1 MPENRIARKQDLA
14 ELLNAVPTT
23 DTVVDQ
29 LRNASNI
36 LARAISDLRSPY
48 LTRVEEPQFIVADL
62 NIGTRGFE
70 VLDQIFKRL
79 IEATEGSEEQAKG
92 LIDRHSMVV
101 LAALVHHALTS
112 GDASFWDSFLHKF
125 NLGED
130 HWLPQLT
137 RDRLRSW
144 LTRARLDPFD
154 YVSFPGRDYVAKIYL
169 HAGISAKDA
178 QTVVELIQK
187 LHRDGMRFEDA
198 HQFAQY
204 VHGDAVRRDLP
215 FTLQNLLKYSGE
227 RAINILERF
236 YELAEFSRSAPG
248 WEDAFEPG
256 YTASLPEPAFTTVV
270 DLLAGRELA
279 TQEEPI
285 AARAAKQSAVPT
297 VHVDLENG
305 VIEFVIPAVPAMEDV
320 DAHEIKHAFL
330 FDSRRIE
337 ISQPRDYTTLGFQE
351 VRVPISEQTRNIYGL
366 RGGSIKK
373 IAQVL
378 DPERPFLF
386 LRQSGQLRRNQKEL
400 TGSSAYILM
409 PGSAKLSSNHPEIS
423 SIPVDGWHGWRI
435 RHLRL
440 RNEPLKILIGSKQHS
455 IPVNRVRTPQTDFA
469 AVALEHVVGLNHHPV
484 LHTIPSITLPDD
496 GATWSIKCTH
506 RVNGTPSSEDYE
518 VYEYEVEE
526 YGTPIPLLDACDDP
540 WVGVFDYSIFRN
552 GSLNETYTI
561 NIAEGLKAS
570 LTYQSAEALP
580 YRILIPK
587 PGKNFSSGGT
597 LSPAFVTFDDATH
610 SGLRLPS
617 ANKRTTHNGAPKTF
631 RVSNASASDTYFLD
645 VQVNAPAMA
654 FRIPTVDRANVWRSE
669 PLTFNIDDLETTGLF
684 ELRFPEPAFE
694 VSAHIIEMKAGTH
707 RVLRSI
713 SLSSSYKKHRWQT
726 SVTSLTTGLESGRTY
741 VLAVSWYKETEYDAY
756 VRQNSN
762 RRGKFR
768 PGEVERTNIFAPI
781 ARLSRAKL
789 LKEVKVDGAEAVL
802 TAGRTTERGIDL
814 RAWLLF
820 EPEAPAQELKV
831 QGNTAELP
839 ETLLGKGPL
848 IFDAKEKAFLSTWAS
863 PFPSRQAFVVDDG
876 TVNSFVGPHNA
887 DIWLYQ
893 PMSKNALLP
902 GELKKVWETRRKFHH
917 VINTHSDSMLDF
929 NEATQLHLRHNPRAS
944 LEVLDA
950 TLLSQN
956 EQVAMLLATR
966 LIYDSFASP
975 ETSGPFHPAPWIAVL
990 QEMNDLCTLHERT
1003 ATPETLQE
1011 IVASQ
1016 AFLKDTGKVA
1026 FNLLYRQGNPSQI
1039 FQDTNREL
1047 QQLPVIPAER
1057 LARLDELL
1065 NVVALDH
1072 AVLDVAARMI
1082 AHAEL
1087 IRAHAPLDR
1096 VSDIT
1101 TLFKE
1106 LQGVEY
1112 LIGNKASPELY
1123 PAITTL
1129 NTNGARSNDL
1139 WSKVPYVSLVSM
1151 LLLRMTAHEL
1161 IRPIPFLTEHLDT
1174 LAELALHAPKLF
1186 IFDLVYAEAVT
1197 LSLTNKDLS
1206 L

>member
-36 LARAISDLRSPY
+36 LARAISDLRAPY

-70 VLDQIFKRL
+70 VLDQIFKHL

-435 RHLRL
+435 RHIRL
-440 RNEPLKILIGSKQHS
+440 RNEPLKILIGSKQHT

-631 RVSNASASDTYFLD
+631 RISNAAASDGVARKSWTRSGATSGLGSCFFFVGGLGD
-645 VQVNAPAMA
+645 VV
-654 FRIPTVDRANVWRSE
+654 
-669 PLTFNIDDLETTGLF
+669 LE
-684 ELRFPEPAFE
+684 
-694 VSAHIIEMKAGTH
+694 
-707 RVLRSI
+707 
-713 SLSSSYKKHRWQT
+713 
-726 SVTSLTTGLESGRTY
+726 
-741 VLAVSWYKETEYDAY
+741 
-756 VRQNSN
+756 
-762 RRGKFR
+762 
-768 PGEVERTNIFAPI
+768 
-781 ARLSRAKL
+781 
-789 LKEVKVDGAEAVL
+789 VDGA
-802 TAGRTTERGIDL
+802 DH
-814 RAWLLF
+814 
-820 EPEAPAQELKV
+820 PECGVPAA
-831 QGNTAELP
+831 T
-839 ETLLGKGPL
+839 
-848 IFDAKEKAFLSTWAS
+848 
-863 PFPSRQAFVVDDG
+863 VVDHLNPARD
-876 TVNSFVGPHNA
+876 SR
-887 DIWLYQ
+887 
-893 PMSKNALLP
+893 
-902 GELKKVWETRRKFHH
+902 TRT
-917 VINTHSDSMLDF
+917 I
-929 NEATQLHLRHNPRAS
+929 
-944 LEVLDA
+944 
-950 TLLSQN
+950 
-956 EQVAMLLATR
+956 
-966 LIYDSFASP
+966 
-975 ETSGPFHPAPWIAVL
+975 
-990 QEMNDLCTLHERT
+990 
-1003 ATPETLQE
+1003 
-1011 IVASQ
+1011 
-1016 AFLKDTGKVA
+1016 TGRPV
-1026 FNLLYRQGNPSQI
+1026 
-1039 FQDTNREL
+1039 
-1047 QQLPVIPAER
+1047 LPVI
-1057 LARLDELL
+1057 ELG
-1065 NVVALDH
+1065 
-1072 AVLDVAARMI
+1072 
-1082 AHAEL
+1082 
-1087 IRAHAPLDR
+1087 
-1096 VSDIT
+1096 
-1101 TLFKE
+1101 FKC
-1106 LQGVEY
+1106 
-1112 LIGNKASPELY
+1112 
-1123 PAITTL
+1123 
-1129 NTNGARSNDL
+1129 
-1139 WSKVPYVSLVSM
+1139 
-1151 LLLRMTAHEL
+1151 
-1161 IRPIPFLTEHLDT
+1161 
-1174 LAELALHAPKLF
+1174 
-1186 IFDLVYAEAVT
+1186 
-1197 LSLTNKDLS
+1197 
-1206 L
+1206 